1 MKKWFFIFFI
11 SSNFLSLFSIETVI
25 TPSISYTNYFL
36 HTVYTHKKSSIHLH
50 NGSLGLDLMFIG
62 EKTGFT
68 FFANNHLSLMDE
80 TQVFGDVDF
89 ISVKG
94 ASVIEGMIWD
104 FSLLAGY
111 TIDLSEELK
120 LRLGVGAGFF
130 HGFQPKSN
138 TTSTAMGSIL
148 SLCLDYFFISG
159 LGISVGIEDGVY
171 GSVRKKQP
179 DEKHK
184 FFNRVQTKLGLA
196 IRMD

>member
-1 MKKWFFIFFI
+1 
-11 SSNFLSLFSIETVI
+11 
-25 TPSISYTNYFL
+25 
-36 HTVYTHKKSSIHLH
+36 
-50 NGSLGLDLMFIG
+50 
-62 EKTGFT
+62 
-68 FFANNHLSLMDE
+68 MDE

-179 DEKHK
+179 DEKHNNSRRIHSLK
-184 FFNRVQTKLGLA
+184 CCYHAIFIFSHSHRCSISSYNKWNKLL
-196 IRMD
+196 IYRNSIICVRI

>member
-1 MKKWFFIFFI
+1 
-11 SSNFLSLFSIETVI
+11 
-25 TPSISYTNYFL
+25 
-36 HTVYTHKKSSIHLH
+36 
-50 NGSLGLDLMFIG
+50 
-62 EKTGFT
+62 
-68 FFANNHLSLMDE
+68 MDE

-148 SLCLDYFFISG
+148 SLCLDYFFTNSLAID
-159 LGISVGIEDGVY
+159 LGIEEGVY
-171 GSVRKKQP
+171 GEIRKRRFN
-179 DEKHK
+179 EIGT
-184 FFNRVQTKLGLA
+184 FFNRLQTKLGLA
-196 IRMD
+196 IRF